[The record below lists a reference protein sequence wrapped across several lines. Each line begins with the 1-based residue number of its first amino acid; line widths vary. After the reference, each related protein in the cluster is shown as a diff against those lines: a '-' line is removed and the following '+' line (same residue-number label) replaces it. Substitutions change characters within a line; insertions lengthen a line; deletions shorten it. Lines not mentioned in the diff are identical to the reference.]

1 LNELLGGDAGAPSP
15 LEPRVPQRRSLGPAR
30 DAVARN
36 ATEVMTSRVQQPQ
49 RPETDADDPL
59 AARSTPSPEPTP
71 ADAANGPK
79 QEPCESI
86 RITT

>member
-1 LNELLGGDAGAPSP
+1 M
-15 LEPRVPQRRSLGPAR
+15 PQRRSLGLGR

-36 ATEVMTSRVQQPQ
+36 ATEVMTSRVRQTR
-49 RPETDADDPL
+49 RPETEAHDPL
-59 AARSTPSPEPTP
+59 AARSTPSPAPTL
-71 ADAANGPK
+71 ADVASCPK

>member
-1 LNELLGGDAGAPSP
+1 M
-15 LEPRVPQRRSLGPAR
+15 AR
-30 DAVARN
+30 DA
-36 ATEVMTSRVQQPQ
+36 TEGMTSRVRQAQ

-71 ADAANGPK
+71 ADAASCPK
-79 QEPCESI
+79 QELCESI